1 MQMPVVALEAA
12 VGLATRAQ
20 LAVSDNLSVR
30 GQREALLLSRS
41 LFSRPD
47 PVSCLGVT
55 WAPVHSPSQQSVRD
69 ADLAASTV

>member
-1 MQMPVVALEAA
+1 MPVVALEAA

-41 LFSRPD
+41 LLSRPD

-55 WAPVHSPSQQSVRD
+55 
-69 ADLAASTV
+69 